1 MPILGTLGRMFVSKK
16 KQKNKNLKALF
27 CATIWHE
34 GGFFMATY
42 HLRVK
47 NDTKSGGRKVSAKRH
62 ADYIFREDGK
72 SHADYINR
80 EGAQS
85 NRTDCIFKGS
95 QLPKWAEDSPQKFF
109 SAATRYEDK
118 GNRRYKEIELS
129 LPNELTLEQNREIV
143 DRFIAN
149 HLSNHYYAYAIH
161 EKKGELSGER
171 TPHVHIM
178 FSERLIDGVERMSE
192 RPAYKYFRRAA
203 KPLKGEKI
211 ASFER
216 RREHGAPKD
225 KKWHDKKYL
234 CEMRADFARIQND
247 VLKKNGF
254 SIRVDHRT
262 LQAQKEEA
270 AKNGDEF
277 LTKLYKR
284 VPEAHIGVVAAHQ
297 ESASANEVK
306 KYREVIHHKQH
317 SLFQVDINQKAT
329 AEGETLFSV
338 NQAESANRALM
349 NSQAYRSANL
359 DDESLRLLNQEIV
372 AGLTRIR
379 ELKRDLVGGLR
390 ARQRA
395 QKEYLSTAD
404 YQFIR
409 DYESKLNQRVYLERL
424 LHEFALSSW
433 QYPDNERALRYIERL
448 VKEKNSKL
456 HAYLAQQNP
465 HYWAIQEKLQNP
477 YQRKNIELIIHG
489 FLQDDL
495 KILAELK
502 KTSDDVL
509 QKVAVMRNMIELHET
524 FKTTFTLSE
533 IRDNIRNQYLSLK
546 KQYEDAVDTKNF
558 LMLKQ
563 VSPLNAL
570 LRAKNIF
577 VHGGFDK
584 LQSLQAS
591 YKETLA
597 QFERDKS
604 EYLHWEQSFNDKNWI
619 SGGDRLREQYY
630 LTKKKIHLENI
641 ERNLSATKIRMDT
654 ELARLENLCQT
665 EKAQEKIALFAA
677 SILHKNLKIT
687 QEYEETKKLVTDL
700 STKLQVAKKRFK
712 ALNDNYASM
721 KKSRLYRV
729 IQPVNDSAKTTSV
742 KENELAAIIADA
754 LMGEPYAVQLVARFD
769 GNNLE
774 MDKDWE
780 MMTEFDRDELINKKI
795 IREL

>member
-1 MPILGTLGRMFVSKK
+1 
-16 KQKNKNLKALF
+16 
-27 CATIWHE
+27 
-34 GGFFMATY
+34 MATY

-47 NDTKSGGRKVSAKRH
+47 NDTHPSGKKISAKRH
-62 ADYIFREDGK
+62 ADYILREDGK

-85 NRTDCIFKGS
+85 DCTDCVFKGS
-95 QLPKWAEDSPQKFF
+95 HLPKWAKGSPQKFF

-178 FSERLIDGVERMSE
+178 FSERLIDDVERISE
-192 RPAYKYFRRAA
+192 RPAYKYFCRAA
-203 KPLKGEKI
+203 KPLRDEQV

-216 RREHGAPKD
+216 RRQHGAPKD
-225 KKWHDKKYL
+225 KKWHDKNYL
-234 CEMRADFARIQND
+234 YEIRADFARIQND
-247 VLKKNGF
+247 VLAKYGF

-262 LQAQKEEA
+262 LKAQQIEA
-270 AKNGDEF
+270 EKNGDEF
-277 LTKLYKR
+277 LAKLYKR
-284 VPEAHIGVVAAHQ
+284 VPEEHIGVIAAHK

-329 AEGETLFSV
+329 VEGETQFLV
-338 NQAESANRALM
+338 NRAEFASHALM

-359 DDESLRLLNQEIV
+359 NDKSLRLLNQEIV
-372 AGLTRIR
+372 DGLTRIR

-390 ARQRA
+390 ARHRA

-409 DYESKLNQRVYLERL
+409 DYESKINQRVYLERFL
-424 LHEFALSSW
+424 RRLALSSW
-433 QYPDNERALRYIERL
+433 QYPDNERALRYIERRI
-448 VKEKNSKL
+448 KEKHSKL
-456 HAYLAQQNP
+456 HTYLVQQNP

-477 YQRKNIELIIHG
+477 YQRKNIELVIHG
-489 FLQDDL
+489 ILQNDL

-502 KTSDDVL
+502 KTSEDVL
-509 QKVAVMRNMIELHET
+509 QKVAAMRNRIELHET
-524 FKTTFTLSE
+524 FKMTFTLSE

-546 KQYEDAVDTKNF
+546 KQYEDAVDIKNC

-584 LQSLQAS
+584 LQSLQES
-591 YKETLA
+591 YRETLA

-604 EYLHWEQSFNDKNWI
+604 EFLHWEQSFNDKNWI
-619 SGGDRLREQYY
+619 SCGDKLREQYY
-630 LTKKKIHLENI
+630 ITKKKIHLENT
-641 ERNLSATKIRMDT
+641 ERKLSATKIRLDT
-654 ELARLENLCQT
+654 EFARLDNLCQT
-665 EKAQEKIALFAA
+665 EEAKEKIAFLAANLLF
-677 SILHKNLKIT
+677 KNLNIA
-687 QEYEETKKLVTDL
+687 QEYETAKKLVVDL
-700 STKLQVAKKRFK
+700 SEKLQVAEKRFH
-712 ALNDNYASM
+712 ALNDNYSSM
-721 KKSRLYRV
+721 KQNRLYRV
-729 IQPVNDSAKTTSV
+729 IQPVNHSAKTTSL
-742 KENELAAIIADA
+742 KENELIAIIADA

-769 GNNLE
+769 DHALE
-774 MDKDWE
+774 MEKDWE
-780 MMTEFDRDELINKKI
+780 LMSELDKDELINKKM

>member
-1 MPILGTLGRMFVSKK
+1 
-16 KQKNKNLKALF
+16 
-27 CATIWHE
+27 
-34 GGFFMATY
+34 
-42 HLRVK
+42 
-47 NDTKSGGRKVSAKRH
+47 
-62 ADYIFREDGK
+62 
-72 SHADYINR
+72 
-80 EGAQS
+80 
-85 NRTDCIFKGS
+85 
-95 QLPKWAEDSPQKFF
+95 
-109 SAATRYEDK
+109 
-118 GNRRYKEIELS
+118 
-129 LPNELTLEQNREIV
+129 
-143 DRFIAN
+143 
-149 HLSNHYYAYAIH
+149 
-161 EKKGELSGER
+161 
-171 TPHVHIM
+171 
-178 FSERLIDGVERMSE
+178 
-192 RPAYKYFRRAA
+192 
-203 KPLKGEKI
+203 
-211 ASFER
+211 
-216 RREHGAPKD
+216 
-225 KKWHDKKYL
+225 
-234 CEMRADFARIQND
+234 MRADFARIQND
-247 VLKKNGF
+247 VLNKNGY
-254 SIRVDHRT
+254 SVRVDHRS
-262 LQAQKEEA
+262 LEAQKEEA
-270 AKNGDEF
+270 ERNGDEF

-284 VPEAHIGVVAAHQ
+284 VPEAHIGVVAAHK
-297 ESASANEVK
+297 ESIPATEVK

-317 SLFQVDINQKAT
+317 SLFLVDINQKAT
-329 AEGETLFSV
+329 AEGETQFSV
-338 NQAESANRALM
+338 NQAESASRALM

-359 DDESLRLLNQEIV
+359 DDESFRLLNQEIV
-372 AGLTRIR
+372 DGLTRIR
-379 ELKRDLVGGLR
+379 KLKKDLVGGLR

-404 YQFIR
+404 YQFIC

-433 QYPDNERALRYIERL
+433 QYPDNERALRYIERRI
-448 VKEKNSKL
+448 KEKHSKL
-456 HAYLAQQNP
+456 HTYLAQQNP
-465 HYWAIQEKLQNP
+465 QYWAIQEKLQKP
-477 YQRKNIELIIHG
+477 YRRKNIELVIHG
-489 FLQDDL
+489 LLQDDL

-509 QKVAVMRNMIELHET
+509 QKVAVMRNKIELYET

-558 LMLKQ
+558 LMIKQ

-570 LRAKNIF
+570 HRAKNIF

-619 SGGDRLREQYY
+619 SSGDRLREQYY

-665 EKAQEKIALFAA
+665 KEAQEKIALLAA
-677 SILHKNLKIT
+677 NILLKNLKIAL
-687 QEYEETKKLVTDL
+687 EYEEAKKRVAHLYP
-700 STKLQVAKKRFK
+700 KLQEAKKRFNAFDDGYK
-712 ALNDNYASM
+712 QLKQN
-721 KKSRLYRV
+721 RLYRV
-729 IQPVNDSAKTTSV
+729 IQPEGNSTKTSAL